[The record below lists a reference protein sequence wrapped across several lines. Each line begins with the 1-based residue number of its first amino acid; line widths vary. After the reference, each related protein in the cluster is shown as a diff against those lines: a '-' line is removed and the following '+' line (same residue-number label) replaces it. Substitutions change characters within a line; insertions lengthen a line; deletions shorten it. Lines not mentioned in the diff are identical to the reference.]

1 MQTNHDLTIDISL
14 DELDAV
20 VGGITA
26 AQWNDVKSS
35 AAPYCP
41 NTVKQYSGVNPAKL
55 TRGTAQKMATS
66 CIAEM
71 PFYDRGIA
79 QGQFNSAL
87 NQYFPAA
94 KK

>member
-1 MQTNHDLTIDISL
+1 MQTNHDLETIDISL
-14 DELDAV
+14 DDLDAV

-26 AQWNDVKSS
+26 AQWNDVKSQ

-41 NTVKQYSGVNPAKL
+41 NTVKQYAGVNPAKL
-55 TRGTAQKMATS
+55 SRGTAQKMANS

-71 PFYDRGIA
+71 PFYDRGVA

-87 NQYFPAA
+87 NQYFS